1 MHRCCP
7 SVRLSVRLSVAK
19 MRTKNKQFF
28 SKTKQFRAMVSIYDL
43 SEDLHG
49 LFIEPITGPLKFK
62 MADGRHFANRK
73 IIAISQQNIIRCW
86 IDSFSWCNPVHNK
99 QDVIKISDG
108 HRNVVNSM
116 QLCRVT
122 IFLHVLYTKLSD
134 LDEIWYT
141 NAYLV
146 TVKWFN
152 DQIWKFLKYKMADGR
167 HFKNRFWS

>member
-73 IIAISQQNIIRCW
+73 IIAIISTKHH
-86 IDSFSWCNPVHNK
+86 PV
-99 QDVIKISDG
+99 
-108 HRNVVNSM
+108 
-116 QLCRVT
+116 L
-122 IFLHVLYTKLSD
+122 
-134 LDEIWYT
+134 
-141 NAYLV
+141 
-146 TVKWFN
+146 
-152 DQIWKFLKYKMADGR
+152 
-167 HFKNRFWS
+167 NRFIQLVQSSTQQTRRDQDIRRTSKRCQQHAVV